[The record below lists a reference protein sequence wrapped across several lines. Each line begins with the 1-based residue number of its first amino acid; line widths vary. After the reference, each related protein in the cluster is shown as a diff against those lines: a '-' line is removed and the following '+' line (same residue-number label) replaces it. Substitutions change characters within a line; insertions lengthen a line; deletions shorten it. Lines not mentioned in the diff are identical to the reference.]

1 MEGLRLLFLALVLG
15 AFAVIATAQPRPRS
29 GEFKAMTWN
38 IWRGGREDGMMAG
51 PRRVVEVIRK
61 SAVDIVAMQETYGSG
76 ELIAKELGFHFLPRG
91 TNLSIHSRYPI
102 VEDISVHEPFKCVGA
117 LIELPNKSRI
127 AFYSIWLPYSGEIW
141 EEGTRN
147 VNDVASMLAAC
158 AASKPDLEKIRDGIE
173 ARLRGPKHRGVPV
186 IIAGDYN
193 SMSHLDYAAV
203 ARDQYQAVVDWPTSH
218 VLLGAGYRD
227 AYRELNPVI
236 DRMRDR
242 TWTPRFPKQEQDR
255 IDFIYCRGRGLE
267 ATESA
272 MIDHHSSLFPSDHAA
287 VVAKFRFA
295 PQAKPVTEVKS
306 RVVSYNI
313 RHGRGMDDKLD
324 LGRTAALLRRLH
336 PDIVGLQEVDL
347 RVRRSGSVNQAAEL
361 GKRLNM
367 HAAFG
372 AFMDHDGG
380 QYGMGILSRYPLRN
394 VQSVVLP
401 TGNEPRV
408 ALAAEVRLP
417 SDESLMVVN
426 VHFDWVDDDGFR
438 FAQASVLAEYLR
450 GLKMPY
456 VLLGDFND
464 EPGSRTISL
473 FRDLAGEA
481 KKPAA
486 DLFTYSAANP
496 EKEIDFVFFSPAS
509 RWQAQRTRVVDEKL
523 ASDHRPVFT
532 ELTLR
537 PAR

>member
-1 MEGLRLLFLALVLG
+1 MGLLV
-15 AFAVIATAQPRPRS
+15 AVLTTCVAAQARPRS

-51 PRRVVEVIRK
+51 PRRVVEVIQR
-61 SAVDIVAMQETYGSG
+61 SGVDIVAMQETYGSG

-91 TNLSIHSRYPI
+91 TNLSIHSRFPI
-102 VEDISVHEPFKCVGA
+102 VEDISVHEPFKCLGA
-117 LIELPNKSRI
+117 LIELPNKSRV

-141 EEGTRN
+141 EAGTRN
-147 VNDVASMLAAC
+147 VNDLASMLAAC
-158 AASKPDLEKIRDGIE
+158 AASKPDLEMIRDGIAE
-173 ARLRGPKHRGVPV
+173 RLRDPKYKDVPV

-218 VLLGAGYRD
+218 VLMDAGYRD

-236 DRMRDR
+236 DRARDR

-255 IDFIYCRGRGLE
+255 IDFIYYRGRGLE

-272 MIDHHSSLFPSDHAA
+272 MIDHHPTLFPSDHAA
-287 VVAKFRFA
+287 VVAKFRFD

-324 LGRTAALLRRLH
+324 LARTAATLRRLN

-361 GKRLNM
+361 GKRLKM

-380 QYGMGILSRYPLRN
+380 WYGMGILSRYPLRN

-401 TGNEPRV
+401 VGNEPRV

-426 VHFDWVDDDGFR
+426 VHFDWVEDDDFR
-438 FAQASVLAEYLR
+438 FAQASALAEYLL

-473 FRDLAGEA
+473 FRSLAGEA
-481 KKPAA
+481 KKPAS
-486 DLFTYSAANP
+486 DHFTYSAAQP
-496 EKEIDFVFFSPAS
+496 EKEIDFVFFWPPT
-509 RWQAQRTRVVDEKL
+509 RWVARRTRIVDEKL

-537 PAR
+537 PDR